1 MRKQLGLYLNFFAEQ
16 ASEFICF
23 FVLEGM
29 IILIFLLQGLD
40 LDFFWVALFTPLLL
54 FLMFQIA
61 AFVRFLRLHQFL
73 STVEVEILPTFT
85 DTRMISQ
92 DYQKIIV
99 ALDHYHRN
107 KYQKL
112 ASLDKSLLD
121 LTTLWTHQMKVPLS
135 ALDLMVQTDR
145 LTASDVEN
153 QVLELDNYLNILL
166 SYLRLQHTATDFR
179 FETFDMADIIH
190 AIIKKYANQF
200 ILKDLSV
207 TVTGSWQVTSDKKWL
222 TLAIEQLIN
231 NALKYTK
238 KGGVKV
244 VLNQGVLIS
253 DTGIGILTEDIPR
266 IFDHGF
272 TGFNGRKMQKS
283 TGLGLY
289 LTKDILNQLN
299 FDIKINSQI
308 DQGTDVKI
316 SQVNKNTLV
325 SE

>member
-1 MRKQLGLYLNFFAEQ
+1 MRKQLGLYFKFCAEQ

-29 IILIFLLQGLD
+29 IILIFLLQGLN

-54 FLMFQIA
+54 FLMFQLA

-85 DTRMISQ
+85 DTRVISQ

-99 ALDHYHRN
+99 ALDHYRRN
-107 KYQKL
+107 NYQQL
-112 ASLDKSLLD
+112 ASFDKSLLD

-135 ALDLMVQTDR
+135 ALDLMVQTNR

-190 AIIKKYANQF
+190 VIIKKYANQF

-207 TVTGSWQVTSDKKWL
+207 TVTGSYQVTSDKKWL
-222 TLAIEQLIN
+222 TVAIEQLIN
-231 NALKYTK
+231 NAVKYTK
-238 KGGVKV
+238 KGSVAI
-244 VLNQGVLIS
+244 VLDQGILIS
-253 DTGIGILTEDIPR
+253 DTGIGILPEDIPR

-289 LTKDILNQLN
+289 LTKDILKQLN
-299 FDIKINSQI
+299 FDIKITSQI
-308 DQGTDVKI
+308 DQGTEVTITPHDIK
-316 SQVNKNTLV
+316 
-325 SE
+325 

>member
-1 MRKQLGLYLNFFAEQ
+1 MRKQLGLYFKFCAEQ

-29 IILIFLLQGLD
+29 IILIFLLQGLN

-54 FLMFQIA
+54 FLMFQLA

-85 DTRMISQ
+85 DTRVISQ

-107 KYQKL
+107 NYQQL
-112 ASLDKSLLD
+112 ASFDKSLLD

-135 ALDLMVQTDR
+135 ALDLMVQTNR

-190 AIIKKYANQF
+190 VIIKKYANQF

-207 TVTGSWQVTSDKKWL
+207 TVTGSYQVTSDKKWL
-222 TLAIEQLIN
+222 TVAIEQLIN
-231 NALKYTK
+231 NA
-238 KGGVKV
+238 V
-244 VLNQGVLIS
+244 
-253 DTGIGILTEDIPR
+253 
-266 IFDHGF
+266 
-272 TGFNGRKMQKS
+272 
-283 TGLGLY
+283 
-289 LTKDILNQLN
+289 
-299 FDIKINSQI
+299 
-308 DQGTDVKI
+308 
-316 SQVNKNTLV
+316 
-325 SE
+325 

>member
-1 MRKQLGLYLNFFAEQ
+1 
-16 ASEFICF
+16 
-23 FVLEGM
+23 M
-29 IILIFLLQGLD
+29 IILIFLLQGLN

-54 FLMFQIA
+54 FLMFQLA

-85 DTRMISQ
+85 DTRVISQ

-107 KYQKL
+107 NYQQL
-112 ASLDKSLLD
+112 ASFDKSLLD

-135 ALDLMVQTDR
+135 ALDLMVQTNR

-190 AIIKKYANQF
+190 VIIKKYANQF

-207 TVTGSWQVTSDKKWL
+207 TVTGSYQVTSDKKWL
-222 TLAIEQLIN
+222 TVAIEQLIN
-231 NALKYTK
+231 NAVKYTK
-238 KGGVKV
+238 KGSVAI
-244 VLNQGVLIS
+244 VLDQGILIS
-253 DTGIGILTEDIPR
+253 DTGIGILPEDIPR

-289 LTKDILNQLN
+289 LTKDILKQLN
-299 FDIKINSQI
+299 FDIKITSQI
-308 DQGTDVKI
+308 DQGTEVTITPHDIK
-316 SQVNKNTLV
+316 
-325 SE
+325 

>member
-1 MRKQLGLYLNFFAEQ
+1 MSKQLGLYFKFCAEQ

-29 IILIFLLQGLD
+29 IILIFLLQGLN

-61 AFVRFLRLHQFL
+61 AFLRFLRLHQFL
-73 STVEVEILPTFT
+73 STVEVEMLPEFT
-85 DTRMISQ
+85 DTRIISQ

-99 ALDHYHRN
+99 ALDQHHRHN
-107 KYQKL
+107 YQKL
-112 ASLDKSLLD
+112 ANFDKSLLD
-121 LTTLWTHQMKVPLS
+121 LITLWTHQMKVPLS
-135 ALDLMVQTDR
+135 ALDLMVQTNR

-166 SYLRLQHTATDFR
+166 SYLRLQDTATDFR
-179 FETFDMADIIH
+179 FEDFDVADIIRT
-190 AIIKKYANQF
+190 IIKKYANQF

-207 TVTGSWQVTSDKKWL
+207 TVTGSYQVTSDKKWL
-222 TLAIEQLIN
+222 SVAIEQLIN
-231 NALKYTK
+231 NAVKYTK
-238 KGGVKV
+238 KGSVTII
-244 VLNQGVLIS
+244 LDQNILIS

-266 IFDHGF
+266 IFEHGF

-299 FDIKINSQI
+299 FDIKITSQI
-308 DQGTDVKI
+308 DQGTEVKI
-316 SQVNKNTLV
+316 SQVNKKYN
-325 SE
+325 SI

>member
-1 MRKQLGLYLNFFAEQ
+1 MRKQLGLYFKFCAEQ

-29 IILIFLLQGLD
+29 IILIFLLQGLN

-54 FLMFQIA
+54 FLMFQLA
-61 AFVRFLRLHQFL
+61 AFIRFLRLHQFL

-85 DTRMISQ
+85 DTRVISQ

-99 ALDHYHRN
+99 ALDHYHRTN
-107 KYQKL
+107 YQQL
-112 ASLDKSLLD
+112 ARFDKSLLD

-135 ALDLMVQTDR
+135 ALDLMVQTNR

-190 AIIKKYANQF
+190 VIIKKYANQF

-207 TVTGSWQVTSDKKWL
+207 TVTGSYQVTSDKKWL
-222 TLAIEQLIN
+222 TVAIEQLIN
-231 NALKYTK
+231 NAVKYTK
-238 KGGVKV
+238 KGSVAV
-244 VLNQGVLIS
+244 VLDQGILIS
-253 DTGIGILTEDIPR
+253 DTGIGILPEDIPR

-289 LTKDILNQLN
+289 LTKDILKQLN
-299 FDIKINSQI
+299 FDIKITSQI
-308 DQGTDVKI
+308 DQGTEVTITPHDIK
-316 SQVNKNTLV
+316 
-325 SE
+325 